1 MLGATSQPASLIEPE
16 HAGGP
21 HRAHRH
27 RCSPGRRVAPR
38 LPAVQ
43 HAPHKALRTALQHAP
58 QNPSRNALRT
68 ARRNATALLLA
79 CLPLAAAAYE
89 VTVTPQANA
98 MLEYDENKLLW
109 IEDFPATWQ
118 GALTASARIE
128 ASDPVTDLTLRP
140 RVTVRRFTDES
151 ALDAEDLV
159 LPIEAE
165 RRFARSSLG
174 LTAELSRRPQYEA
187 DLTEAVLDVGGRDR
201 DEISFTPVWTW
212 FAAPQSQIQLYGGYT
227 QVSFEDSDRTATIS
241 GYEFWS
247 AGTTLVHQ
255 ASERLQISVGGFWT
269 RFDPDGAQNN
279 ATTIGGN
286 LGGSYA
292 VSDSLQLEASAGYT
306 VSDLEFQTLSFVFD
320 PATFQIVPLLSDEEE
335 TEGGFIFNVGA
346 TKRFERGEV
355 EAGFSRRLSPSSQ
368 GAQTELETLRGAA
381 SYRLRERWTVRAD
394 VTFDDRTFQGDTDRA
409 RDRSLLTAR
418 ANLVWRFNEYW
429 RVEAG
434 YRYRLL
440 ERDRDDFSSDASAVM
455 LTVRY
460 DYGQPLRIF

>member
-1 MLGATSQPASLIEPE
+1 MPGAPGQPAPLIEPE

-21 HRAHRH
+21 HRARRH
-27 RCSPGRRVAPR
+27 REPGRRVARR

-43 HAPHKALRTALQHAP
+43 HTPYKALHTAVQHAP
-58 QNPSRNALRT
+58 QNPLHNALRS

-98 MLEYDENKLLW
+98 MLEYDENKLLS

-118 GALTASARIE
+118 GALTASARVE
-128 ASDPVTDLTLRP
+128 VRDPVTDITLRP

-151 ALDAEDLV
+151 ALDAEDLI

-165 RRFARSSLG
+165 RRFARSALG
-174 LTAELSRRPQYEA
+174 LTAEFARRPQYEA

-201 DEISFTPVWTW
+201 DEISLTPVWTW
-212 FAAPQSQIQLYGGYT
+212 FANPQSQIQLYGGYT
-227 QVSFEDSDRTATIS
+227 KVSFEESERTASIS
-241 GYEFWS
+241 SYQFWS
-247 AGTTLVHQ
+247 AGTVLIHQ
-255 ASERLQISVGGFWT
+255 ASERLQITLGGFWT
-269 RFDPDGAQNN
+269 RFDPDGEQNN
-279 ATTIGGN
+279 ATTIGGQ
-286 LGGSYA
+286 LGTSFA
-292 VSDSLQLEASAGYT
+292 FSDTLSLDASAGYT
-306 VSDLEFQTLSFVFD
+306 VSDLEFQTLTFVFD
-320 PATFQIVPLLSDEEE
+320 PTTFQIVPVILDEEE

-355 EAGFSRRLSPSSQ
+355 EAGFERRLSPSSQ

-418 ANLVWRFNEYW
+418 ANLVWRFSEHW

-440 ERDRDDFSSDASAVM
+440 ERDQDDFSSDASAVT